1 MDSHLQLCTVG
12 LVATVMWPVCWLCG
26 ADPRWLAWHFAF
38 LCWAWVM
45 LGGFAGALA
54 VSDMLERKL
63 TEWAALPAQESP
75 LAWFGLV
82 VFVVLSIGATVW
94 LMWPEWHLRR
104 EIMRRGASAIL
115 NHGRAGVDP

>member
-12 LVATVMWPVCWLCG
+12 LVATVAWPVCWLCG
-26 ADPRWLAWHFAF
+26 ATPSWLAWHFAF
-38 LCWAWVM
+38 LSWAWVL

-63 TEWAALPAQESP
+63 AEWALLPAQESP

-82 VFVVLSIGATVW
+82 VVIVGHMVAAW
-94 LMWPEWHLRR
+94 LWLAPTRAEYRAL
-104 EIMRRGASAIL
+104 I
-115 NHGRAGVDP
+115 NHGSAGVDP